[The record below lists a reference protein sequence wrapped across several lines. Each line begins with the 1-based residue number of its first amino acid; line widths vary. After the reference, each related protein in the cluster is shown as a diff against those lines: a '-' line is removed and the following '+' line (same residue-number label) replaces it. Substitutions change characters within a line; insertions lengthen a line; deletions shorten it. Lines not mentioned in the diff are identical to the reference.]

1 MTPTPADRVSI
12 VVLNW
17 NSGELGT
24 AAVASAT
31 AQTWPDVEVIV
42 VDNASDDDSLER
54 IRAAHGDVTVVLNEE
69 NTGFARG
76 MNGGIRAATGSF
88 VLPLNCDAELD
99 PDYVSTLMGVL
110 HEHADAAA
118 AGGRVASP
126 RVGDSGPLA
135 ITRTMRTRNVALDE
149 PCVADKLNGACPL
162 LRVAALD
169 EVEARF
175 GGPYDDTYDMYG
187 EDVDLALTLRA
198 LGWTLRYEP
207 SARATHVRSYGS
219 APRIADRR
227 GRFRVSTLA
236 NRHRNI
242 IRHAP
247 PPWPASSLLA
257 LGQDLGFVILR
268 LTARDLAAAR
278 DVAAAWRRVARNVRG
293 DLAKRRQLR
302 RRDGQDP
309 SR

>member
-1 MTPTPADRVSI
+1 MTPTPTERVSI

-17 NSGELGT
+17 NSGELGA

-31 AQTWPDVEVIV
+31 AQTWPDIEVIV

-54 IRAAHGDVTVVLNEE
+54 IRAAHGDVTVVANEE

-76 MNGGIRAATGSF
+76 MNCGIQAATGTF

-110 HEHADAAA
+110 HAYPDAAA
-118 AGGRVASP
+118 AGGRVGSP

-135 ITRTMRTRNVALDE
+135 ITRTMRTRNLPIDDAGA
-149 PCVADKLNGACPL
+149 PDKLNGACPL
-162 LRVAALD
+162 FRMAALD
-169 EVEARF
+169 QVVVRF

-207 SARATHVRSYGS
+207 AARASHVRSYGS
-219 APRIADRR
+219 APRVADRR

-247 PPWPASSLLA
+247 RPWPAPALLA
-257 LGQDLGFVILR
+257 LGQDLGFVVLR
-268 LTARDLAAAR
+268 LTARDVDAAR
-278 DVAAAWRRVARNVRG
+278 DVAAAWRRVAQHLRG

-302 RRDGQDP
+302 RRDGRDTP
-309 SR
+309 H